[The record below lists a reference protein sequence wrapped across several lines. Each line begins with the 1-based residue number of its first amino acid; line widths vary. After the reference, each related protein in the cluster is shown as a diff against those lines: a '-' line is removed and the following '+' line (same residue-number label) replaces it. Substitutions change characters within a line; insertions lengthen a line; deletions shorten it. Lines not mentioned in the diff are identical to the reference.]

1 MRAGVEEILAER
13 RIAVV
18 GVSRGKGFGNVALKT
33 LRDRGWQAVPV
44 NARADE
50 VEGERCF
57 HGLSEIPERP
67 GAVLA
72 VVPPAETEKVV
83 DECLRLGVRKIWMQ
97 QGAESE
103 AAIARAEQ
111 AGMTVVHHA
120 CVLMYA
126 KPRGF
131 HRFHAWLTKLAGK
144 L

>member
-1 MRAGVEEILAER
+1 MRAGVEEILAEE

-18 GVSRGKGFGNVALKT
+18 GVSRQKGFGNLALRT
-33 LRDRGWQAVPV
+33 LRERGWQAVPV
-44 NARADE
+44 NARADA

-57 HGLSEIPERP
+57 HSLSEIPARP

>member
-1 MRAGVEEILAER
+1 MRPGVEEILAER

-18 GVSRGKGFGNVALKT
+18 GVSRGKGFGNLALET
-33 LRDRGWQAVPV
+33 LRERGWEAVPV
-44 NARADE
+44 NARADV
-50 VEGERCF
+50 VEGEKCF
-57 HGLSEIPERP
+57 HGLSEIPGRP

-103 AAIARAEQ
+103 AAIARAEKG
-111 AGMTVVHHA
+111 GMTVVHHA

-126 KPRGF
+126 QPRGF
-131 HRFHAWLTKLAGK
+131 HRFHGWVTKLMGK
-144 L
+144 H